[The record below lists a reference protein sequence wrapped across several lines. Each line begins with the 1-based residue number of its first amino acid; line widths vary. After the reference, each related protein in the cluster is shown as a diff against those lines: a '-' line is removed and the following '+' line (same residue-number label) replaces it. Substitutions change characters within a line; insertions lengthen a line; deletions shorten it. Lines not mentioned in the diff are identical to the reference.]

1 MRKLQVAVVDD
12 DAKDREWLSNKLEG
26 YFRARHTSHTLLTFG
41 SGEEF
46 ISALQDSWFDI
57 VFMDIYM
64 SGVTGIE
71 AAQALR
77 MKDRDC
83 KLVFL
88 TSSPDHMRRG
98 FSLNSA
104 HYLIKPVEDEDF
116 IQAME
121 NCRIRRKCQV
131 PFLEVPP
138 GKRSIRLDT
147 LDILYVEAAGRAA
160 AIHTKNG
167 TISAGQSFQATAD
180 RLLPDER
187 FLLCNKGILINM
199 DFASAM
205 EEEHFLMVTGERL
218 PIAPRR
224 KKELEMLYQNYT
236 FGSF

>member
-26 YFRARHTSHTLLTFG
+26 YFRARHTSHTLLTFS

-46 ISALQDSWFDI
+46 ISVLQDSWFDI

-64 SGVTGIE
+64 SGVTGVE

-88 TSSPDHMRRG
+88 TSSSDHMRRG
-98 FSLNSA
+98 FSRNSA

-131 PFLEVPP
+131 PFLEVPS
-138 GKRSIRLDT
+138 KKQSLQLDT
-147 LDILYVEAAGRAA
+147 LDILYMDVTGRNA
-160 AIHTKNG
+160 AIHTKSG
-167 TISAGQSFQATAD
+167 VLFAGRSFQTAAD
-180 RLLPDER
+180 LLLKDER

-199 DFASAM
+199 DFVSAM

-224 KKELEMLYQNYT
+224 KKDLETIYQNYT

>member
-1 MRKLQVAVVDD
+1 MQKLQVAVVEDNNE
-12 DAKDREWLSNKLEG
+12 DRQWLSDKLAD
-26 YFRARHTSHTLLTFG
+26 YFRARHTSHTLLTFS

-57 VFMDIYM
+57 VFMDIYL
-64 SGVTGIE
+64 SGITGIE
-71 AAQALR
+71 AAQILR

-88 TSSPDHMRRG
+88 TISPEHMRRG

-116 IQAME
+116 IQAMK
-121 NCRIRRKCQV
+121 NCRIQRKCLV
-131 PFLEVPP
+131 PFLEAPP
-138 GKRSIRLDT
+138 GKWSIRLDT

-167 TISAGQSFQATAD
+167 TISAGQSFQATAE

-199 DFASAM
+199 DFVSAL
-205 EEEHFLMVTGERL
+205 EKDHFLMVTGERL

-224 KKELEMLYQNYT
+224 KKELETLYQNYI

>member
-1 MRKLQVAVVDD
+1 MRKLQVAVVEDN
-12 DAKDREWLSNKLEG
+12 AKDREWLSNKLEE
-26 YFRARHTSHTLLTFG
+26 YFRARHTSHTLLTFS

-46 ISALQDSWFDI
+46 ISALRDSWFDI

-88 TSSPDHMRRG
+88 TSSPEHMRRG

-131 PFLEVPP
+131 PFLEVPS

-147 LDILYVEAAGRAA
+147 LDILYMDVTGRNA
-160 AIHTKNG
+160 AIHTKSG
-167 TISAGQSFQATAD
+167 VLLAGRSFQTAAD
-180 RLLPDER
+180 LLLKDER

-199 DFASAM
+199 DFVSAM

-224 KKELEMLYQNYT
+224 KKELETLYQNYT